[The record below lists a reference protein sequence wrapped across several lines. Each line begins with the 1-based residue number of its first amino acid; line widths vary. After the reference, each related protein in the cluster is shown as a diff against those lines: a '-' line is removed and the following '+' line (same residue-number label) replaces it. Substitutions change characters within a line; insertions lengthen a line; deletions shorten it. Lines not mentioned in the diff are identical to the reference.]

1 MESDEFSD
9 EFSKEGEESI
19 YVTSNSPKGAIFLT
33 TACEKRHI
41 EGSEHEKKTPL
52 THRLLLL

>member
-1 MESDEFSD
+1 MESDEFS
-9 EFSKEGEESI
+9 KGGEESI
-19 YVTSNSPKGAIFLT
+19 YVISNSPKEAIFLT

-52 THRLLLL
+52 TRRLLLL